1 MKVSAKGICRMIIGI
16 LFALHFSSAFGFKPN
31 DDVEKWRKA
40 IESINSGWGMF
51 IGEDGYVDEV
61 EAVKRTFS
69 GYKALLK
76 LKERDAEAI
85 SVALNNIS
93 VFLQCAYDP
102 SIKNIDLALG
112 LKQKYEDSY
121 SRKNLFWEVF
131 LRRRDDFSIVDL
143 RNMAKGENASHP
155 VMNYLADLNWQLPA
169 TSDMAYQFVRIK
181 ALMGDAAAAERMA
194 YFYECSAK
202 LVDVDSA
209 LSWYRAADMFYAKN
223 KDFESALSVLDRI
236 KRLELLKPTLGYRS
250 LKNKAPRFMAL

>member
-1 MKVSAKGICRMIIGI
+1 MKVSAKGIYRMIIGI

-31 DDVEKWRKA
+31 DDIEKWHQA

-51 IGEDGYVDEV
+51 IGEHGYVDEL
-61 EAVKRTFS
+61 EAVKRTLW
-69 GYKALLK
+69 GYQALIK
-76 LKERDAEAI
+76 LKEKDIEAI
-85 SVALNNIS
+85 SVAQNNIS

-102 SIKNIDLALG
+102 SIKDISMALG
-112 LKQKYEDSY
+112 LKQSYEDTY

-131 LRRRDDFSIVDL
+131 LRKRDDFSIVDL
-143 RNMAKGENASHP
+143 RNMAKGENATHP

-169 TSDMAYQFVRIK
+169 TTDVAYQFVRVK

-202 LVDVDSA
+202 FVDVDSA

-223 KDFESALSVLDRI
+223 KDFKSALSVLDRI
-236 KRLELLKPTLGYRS
+236 KRLELLKPTLSYRS
-250 LKNKAPRFMAL
+250 LKNKEPRFMAL